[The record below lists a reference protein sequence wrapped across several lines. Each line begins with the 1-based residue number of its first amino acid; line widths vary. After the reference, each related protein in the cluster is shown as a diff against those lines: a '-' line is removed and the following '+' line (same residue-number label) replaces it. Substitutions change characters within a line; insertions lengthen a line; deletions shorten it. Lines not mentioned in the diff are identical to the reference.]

1 MANIK
6 ANTLLI
12 FAVKPKIKCL
22 GISSQYLHNKTD
34 NYTDEFAGPTLDASL
49 DRMQFPRVYT
59 DKQERELSTACKE
72 MFLADKKEEA
82 DIMRKLS
89 LIGRKY
95 VKVSMANTW
104 IILANTCT
112 KVVARLILS

>member
-1 MANIK
+1 MK
-6 ANTLLI
+6 LI
-12 FAVKPKIKCL
+12 LCLYFAVKPKVKCL
-22 GISSQYLHNKTD
+22 GISSQYLLNKTE
-34 NYTDEFAGPTLDASL
+34 NYPDKFAGPTQDGGL

-59 DKQERELSTACKE
+59 DKQEKELSISCRE

-95 VKVSMANTW
+95 VKVS
-104 IILANTCT
+104 
-112 KVVARLILS
+112 K